1 MINFVIVGT
10 KYCLRY
16 ETATTNGADSNDT
29 VAKVEVS
36 FIDFNGVYDSYGH
49 LVFVLDAE
57 KIKGDKKTICKN
69 VYSSTACVQS
79 VKIRQYIRTKISFDD
94 PHLWDQWGIK
104 RLQLQN
110 DVGSTHYTAYGLD
123 SKSEMFWVGGGK
135 EGNHDGL
142 PHCANYKR
150 YPLKSCKLV
159 VVGGNRN

>member
-79 VKIRQYIRTKISFDD
+79 VTISQSYSDKFNFLDPRQ
-94 PHLWDQWGIK
+94 WDQWGIK
-104 RLQLQN
+104 SLQLQN
-110 DVGSTHYTAYGLD
+110 NVRSTHYTALG
-123 SKSEMFWVGGGK
+123 
-135 EGNHDGL
+135 
-142 PHCANYKR
+142 
-150 YPLKSCKLV
+150 
-159 VVGGNRN
+159 